1 MIGRFACFPVA
12 ANSFFKHSRL
22 LRGLY
27 RKPMGFVVRVCVPC
41 AVVAVAVVG
50 SLGEAVAQP
59 YYYPPPQRD
68 YYNAPPNSS
77 STVRFTK

>member
-1 MIGRFACFPVA
+1 
-12 ANSFFKHSRL
+12 
-22 LRGLY
+22 
-27 RKPMGFVVRVCVPC
+27 VRVCVPC